1 MKPDLIIAKD
11 YQKIDGRNAFISD
24 IKKITL
30 GQAQKPEN
38 ESMAIAA
45 ILWRENEQ
53 GELYMS
59 EELAIHQV
67 LDLMILLSSTLVYF
81 KEAYR
86 MPLLHNSDQPVI
98 DRVGL
103 QGGVM
108 PIEINTAIED
118 VFENL
123 SEFQQVLG
131 SLGELTGERLRV
143 INRILKELELY

>member
-11 YQKIDGRNAFISD
+11 YQKIDGRNAFHSD

-30 GQAQKPEN
+30 GKAQKPEN
-38 ESMAIAA
+38 ESMVIAA
-45 ILWRENEQ
+45 ILWRENES

-59 EELAIHQV
+59 EEIAIHQV

-86 MPLLHNSDQPVI
+86 LPLLHNPDQPVI

>member
-1 MKPDLIIAKD
+1 MKPDLILAKD
-11 YQKIDGRNAFISD
+11 YQKIDGRNAFHSD

-30 GQAQKPEN
+30 GKAQRPEN
-38 ESMAIAA
+38 ESMVIAA
-45 ILWRENEQ
+45 ILWREDEK
-53 GELYMS
+53 GELYMA

-86 MPLLHNSDQPVI
+86 LPLLHNPDQPVI

-108 PIEINTAIED
+108 PIEINTEIEA

-123 SEFQQVLG
+123 SAFQQALG
-131 SLGELTGERLRV
+131 NLGELTGERLRV